1 MLNVRRSINL
11 RTGTRMVHVRRIG
24 GAYVDGY
31 WQDGAAVTADI
42 IGSLQPLSGDEFRN
56 LPEGLRNEAK
66 AKLFTAAVLQSDD
79 EIIDGSRRYKVL
91 SVDDWQA
98 LGGYSKAILGELRTT
113 P

>member
-11 RTGTRMVHVRRIG
+11 RTGTMLVHIRRFG
-24 GAYVDGY
+24 GGYVDGY
-31 WQDGAAVTADI
+31 FVDGPEVREEI

-66 AKLFTAAVLQSDD
+66 AKIFTEAGLQSDD
-79 EIIDGSRRYKVL
+79 EIVDGVRRYKVL

-98 LGGYSKAILGELRTT
+98 LGGYTKAILGELRASA
-113 P
+113 

>member
-11 RTGTRMVHVRRIG
+11 RTGTQLAHVRHVG

-31 WQDGAAVTADI
+31 WQDGATVTEVI
-42 IGSLQPLSGDEFRN
+42 VGSLQPLSGNEFRN
-56 LPEGLRNEAK
+56 LPEGIRNEAK
-66 AKLFTAAVLQSDD
+66 AKLFTAAVLRSDD
-79 EIIDGSRRYKVL
+79 EIVDGSRRYKVL